1 MYCLTMRRISK
12 RLSLSTISLL
22 YRTVDW
28 NFRHPDFRE
37 ITMRRTR
44 ALARVRLILFS
55 FAKGILWA
63 TSGYLKDGSRDFVQ
77 EAGGARRRRGPRLV
91 SASSNRSWQL
101 SVADAV
107 QEVPRR
113 HLQTELMNPVIGGL
127 EAPISRRTRGY

>member
-1 MYCLTMRRISK
+1 
-12 RLSLSTISLL
+12 
-22 YRTVDW
+22 
-28 NFRHPDFRE
+28 
-37 ITMRRTR
+37 

-127 EAPISRRTRGY
+127 EAPISRRTRGYENRNASATPSKTFRLAPPRFRKLCGDKPCRINEL

>member
-1 MYCLTMRRISK
+1 MPECRVSALEPKVPAPQPRVSEPEPK
-12 RLSLSTISLL
+12 VSTSEPKVS
-22 YRTVDW
+22 RSE
-28 NFRHPDFRE
+28 P
-37 ITMRRTR
+37 
-44 ALARVRLILFS
+44 
-55 FAKGILWA
+55 
-63 TSGYLKDGSRDFVQ
+63 KDGSRDFVQ

-127 EAPISRRTRGY
+127 EAPISRRTRGVLEPERVRHAIKDVSLGPAQL

>member
-1 MYCLTMRRISK
+1 MDPGISFK
-12 RLSLSTISLL
+12 KLEAL
-22 YRTVDW
+22 VAGAA
-28 NFRHPDFRE
+28 
-37 ITMRRTR
+37 R
-44 ALARVRLILFS
+44 A
-55 FAKGILWA
+55 
-63 TSGYLKDGSRDFVQ
+63 
-77 EAGGARRRRGPRLV
+77 V

>member
-1 MYCLTMRRISK
+1 MG
-12 RLSLSTISLL
+12 
-22 YRTVDW
+22 
-28 NFRHPDFRE
+28 E

-44 ALARVRLILFS
+44 AKARVRLILFS

>member
-1 MYCLTMRRISK
+1 MCIEDLQSQTQVLDRQMKTCDSNSDIV
-12 RLSLSTISLL
+12 I
-22 YRTVDW
+22 
-28 NFRHPDFRE
+28 
-37 ITMRRTR
+37 
-44 ALARVRLILFS
+44 S

-77 EAGGARRRRGPRLV
+77 EAGGARRRRGPRLA

-127 EAPISRRTRGY
+127 EAPISRRTRGVLEPERVRHAI